1 MPNWVRN
8 KVSFE
13 GLSDK
18 IEAMLDSIK
27 SVNGNGDVNYIDFE
41 KIIPMPESLK
51 IDSGSLSDNGIA
63 LVKYLNGD
71 DTDFKNMLSY
81 QSRL

>member
-18 IEAMLDSIK
+18 IKSMLDSIK
-27 SVNGNGDVNYIDFE
+27 SVNGNGDINFIDFD

-51 IDSGSLSDNGIA
+51 IESGTSTDTGIA

-71 DTDFKNMLSY
+71 YSELKKCCLING
-81 QSRL
+81 